1 METTNELTIGSKCF
15 LVHRSYANQKKWG
28 GKIILAKVK
37 TFENRKGFVTPIFY
51 ELGRKS
57 VEMTVDHYIPYID
70 IKEAIKAIE
79 S

>member
-28 GKIILAKVK
+28 VK

-51 ELGRKS
+51 ESGRKS
-57 VEMTVDHYIPYID
+57 V
-70 IKEAIKAIE
+70 
-79 S
+79 